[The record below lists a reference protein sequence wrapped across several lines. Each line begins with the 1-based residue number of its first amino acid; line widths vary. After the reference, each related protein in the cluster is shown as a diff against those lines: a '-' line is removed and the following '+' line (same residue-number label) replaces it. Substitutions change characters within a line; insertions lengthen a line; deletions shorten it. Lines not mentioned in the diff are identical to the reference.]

1 MFNKTMH
8 CRNILDATPWRL
20 IFFAAQ
26 RNLSFMAGACSCL
39 ALWGVSSLR
48 LWPRLRARPLLFQI
62 IWGHA
67 TGTAS
72 IISDYLGPR
81 PRARPLLFRIIWGRA
96 PGNDQTELLFGCIGQ
111 GWGLACQ
118 GLPVMCENRAQ
129 CALKRMP
136 QGAEGREGLDLGLVQ
151 VKPTIDLDLKG
162 M

>member
-1 MFNKTMH
+1 
-8 CRNILDATPWRL
+8 LP
-20 IFFAAQ
+20 
-26 RNLSFMAGACSCL
+26 
-39 ALWGVSSLR
+39 
-48 LWPRLRARPLLFQI
+48 RPLGRFLPKTLAAPP
-62 IWGHA
+62 GA
-67 TGTAS
+67 AS
-72 IISDYLGPR
+72 FISDYLGPR
-81 PRARPLLFRIIWGRA
+81 PGHGLYYFRLSGAAPRARPLLFEIVWGRP
-96 PGNDQTELLFGCIGQ
+96 PGNDQTERLFGCIGQ